1 MVFEKF
7 SLDLN
12 VCHFGNLISLF
23 HFLKVCDSLNDGKN
37 QHSIWWLEALSHIEQ
52 NKDASGE
59 LIKKIGDAVS
69 GPLNN
74 ARSSRIDS
82 WLVIDPVL

>member
-1 MVFEKF
+1 MI
-7 SLDLN
+7 L
-12 VCHFGNLISLF
+12 
-23 HFLKVCDSLNDGKN
+23 FLKVCDSLNDGKN
-37 QHSIWWLEALSHIEQ
+37 QHSVWWLEALTQIEQ

-59 LIKKIGDAVS
+59 FIKKIGDAVS

>member
-1 MVFEKF
+1 M
-7 SLDLN
+7 
-12 VCHFGNLISLF
+12 
-23 HFLKVCDSLNDGKN
+23 KVCDSLNGGKN
-37 QHSIWWLEALSHIEQ
+37 QHSIWWLEALTKIEQ

-82 WLVIDPVL
+82 WLVIDLVLLFTSLHDA